1 MSDKKQRERSI
12 IEKLLLHDAV
22 IDQPIQAKAA
32 ATRIFLWQ
40 LAEEME
46 RQGIS
51 KTQMAAKMRTSR
63 AQLNRIFKAQRN
75 VRVETLQRAA
85 ALVGRELR
93 IELV

>member
-1 MSDKKQRERSI
+1 MSVKIQRERSI
-12 IEKLLLHDAV
+12 VEKLLLHDAV
-22 IDQPIQAKAA
+22 IDQPIQAKAS

-46 RQGIS
+46 KQGIS
-51 KTQMAAKMRTSR
+51 KTQMAAKMKTSR

>member
-1 MSDKKQRERSI
+1 MSVKIRQERSI
-12 IEKLLLHDAV
+12 LEKLLLHDEV
-22 IDQPIQAKAA
+22 IDQPRHAKAA
-32 ATRIFLWQ
+32 ATRFFVLQ

-51 KTQMAAKMRTSR
+51 KTQMALNMKTSR
-63 AQLNRIFKAQRN
+63 AQINRIFKGERSM
-75 VRVETLQRAA
+75 RVDTLQRAA